1 MAISMGGYY
10 YYCCYLHYIR
20 TPWGFRSM
28 LEAAQLLLQRLRNE
42 TVFDN
47 GRGIRL
53 GADQMSWLCQLLSW
67 WVVLQVA
74 ELAPKNFWMNKVY
87 HVSEHGILIS
97 NSAFRVKLHLLVCCF
112 EDWFLLIFLPGV
124 SSNHMQRSKSLCTAH
139 VASEKFCRSLQSQ
152 KWLPFFEYGFQEFTF
167 ENYKCLCNL
176 WNESGIWKWH
186 FPSSFSSQG
195 LSSLFKVFLPFLQK
209 KIEMVHPCCKDMWE
223 LPDCITTGT
232 VLSTE
237 ARSQKSWGAALVFGC
252 PLPTLGSFFTSKDK
266 YRWLPWG
273 KKTQKNIVFLC
284 GIWPNTSLTYV

>member
-1 MAISMGGYY
+1 MVSCPASSWAGSKKF
-10 YYCCYLHYIR
+10 L
-20 TPWGFRSM
+20 
-28 LEAAQLLLQRLRNE
+28 NE
-42 TVFDN
+42 
-47 GRGIRL
+47 
-53 GADQMSWLCQLLSW
+53 QSLSR
-67 WVVLQVA
+67 
-74 ELAPKNFWMNKVY
+74 FWTWHTY
-87 HVSEHGILIS
+87 FQQW
-97 NSAFRVKLHLLVCCF
+97 FRVKLHLLVCCF

-186 FPSSFSSQG
+186 FPSSFASQG